1 MSQPLR
7 LEADDAEDLTVIAA
21 CLQDALV
28 LVGDMAFLPEEQRFV
43 LVANRFVW
51 EEAAHVDGDAY
62 ARTSAG
68 ISFDKVA
75 GVKQRNVDLGQADAI
90 LSLLTIQPSVGGI
103 DLIFS
108 GDATIRLETSEI
120 RCRLADLGETWPT
133 RWRPQHE
140 VD

>member
-51 EEAAHVDGDAY
+51 EAAAHEDGEAY

-68 ISFDKVA
+68 LSFDKVA
-75 GVKQRNVDLGQADAI
+75 AVKQRNLDRSQTDAI
-90 LSLLTIQPSVGGI
+90 LSLLTIRQLPGAIELV
-103 DLIFS
+103 FS
-108 GDATIRLETSEI
+108 GEAVIRLETNEVQ
-120 RCRLADLGETWPT
+120 CHLADLGETWPT
-133 RWRPQHE
+133 RWRPQHAL
-140 VD
+140 D